1 MLTTLGYK
9 LNVGRAQNNANPN
22 SGGVE
27 QLPKVEAGT
36 DEIAAPLFVKAN
48 AGEMMTLSLVARF
61 SPKGPLPF
69 GWYPKGSP
77 STHNPIATAAQI
89 ADGQTSDKAR
99 MVLPPVVGSPIFDPG
114 TATFGFW
121 LYSDQKTQMY
131 DSGSASN
138 GDYVYSEDA
147 PNSPANVHRTKV
159 YPLKDSAGVAIAN
172 RYLVTMEEAANGDYQ
187 DFVFVLS
194 NAKPAN

>member
-36 DEIAAPLFVKAN
+36 DEIAHSLFVKAN

-77 STHNPIATAAQI
+77 STHNPIASRCANRRR
-89 ADGQTSDKAR
+89 ADFRRKAR
-99 MVLPPVVGSPIFDPG
+99 IVLPPMVGSPIFDPG

-131 DSGSASN
+131 DLGTASN

-147 PNSPANVHRTKV
+147 AN
-159 YPLKDSAGVAIAN
+159 LSATCTAP
-172 RYLVTMEEAANGDYQ
+172 RCTL
-187 DFVFVLS
+187 
-194 NAKPAN
+194 